1 MKKKFQFNCKLLKSM
16 PEYKDYNINENIIY
30 SVSTLK
36 NPRDNTLIFGNALS
50 EEDINKLKQ
59 IKNCLIILSKDNSY
73 FCSDSNCLLY
83 VDRPRREYAKILDFI
98 LKSQP
103 KDNRKYTLK
112 DGYYIGEGVFIGKNT
127 IIEPLVFIDND
138 VIIGDNCVI
147 RTGAKIRSNVII
159 GSSCVIKENCVIGD
173 EGFGVERDEDGITYK
188 IPHLG
193 GVNIGD
199 NVEVGALSCICQG
212 TIEPT
217 IIQDYVKID
226 DCVFIAHNCC
236 IDKGTMIIANAEIS
250 GSVHIGTNCW
260 ISPNSCIRDGIT
272 VGNNTIV
279 GMGAVVVKNI
289 DSNAVVVGNPAK
301 KLASVKE

>member
-1 MKKKFQFNCKLLKSM
+1 MNKKFEFNCKLLKNM
-16 PEYKDYNINENIIY
+16 TEYKDQNINSAVIY

-36 NPRDNTLIFGNALS
+36 TPKDNTLIFVNALN
-50 EEDINKLKQ
+50 EEDIKLLNK
-59 IKNCLIILSKDNSY
+59 IKNSLILLNKNNSHFY
-73 FCSDSNCLLY
+73 SDSNCLLY

-103 KDNRKYTLK
+103 KNNKKYILN
-112 DGYYIGEGVFIGKNT
+112 DGYYIGESACIGKNT

-138 VIIGDNCVI
+138 VIIGDNCI
-147 RTGAKIRSNVII
+147 IKTGAKIRENVII
-159 GSSCVIKENCVIGD
+159 GNNCVIKENCTIGD
-173 EGFGVERDEDGITYK
+173 DGFGVELDEDGITYK

-193 GVNIGD
+193 GVNIGND
-199 NVEVGALSCICQG
+199 VEVGALSCICQG

-217 IIQDYVKID
+217 IIKDYVKID
-226 DCVFIAHNCC
+226 DCVFIAHNCF
-236 IDKGTMIIANAEIS
+236 IDKGTMVIANAEVS

-260 ISPNSCIRDGIT
+260 ISPNSCIRDGII

-289 DSNAVVVGNPAK
+289 DSNVVVIGNPAK
-301 KLASVKE
+301 KIK